1 MSRVNTGLYANKS
14 DIARFFGI
22 SRQTVYKHLA
32 GIEREMKS
40 GRYSQYAVVY
50 GLISKAVML
59 DYIRNRKALE
69 NPKLRKYVPQYNEY
83 AAIQSVGGHPIGIR
97 IGGVG
102 FEDD

>member
-40 GRYSQYAVVY
+40 GRYSQYAIAD
-50 GLISKAVML
+50 GLVSKAVML
-59 DYIRNRKALE
+59 DYIRNHKALE
-69 NPKLRKYVPQYNEY
+69 SSKLRKYVPQYDEY
-83 AAIQSVGGHPIGIR
+83 AAIQSVGECPIGMQVKR
-97 IGGVG
+97 GNA
-102 FEDD
+102 